1 MRLEIEISTFQ
12 ADIED
17 FVRRGEELRG
27 IYRNIDYEI
36 LDRDFNGW
44 QSDVIS
50 YLDNTLNETNNI
62 FIQGFKQAKP
72 SSFIFQNVM
81 KVNEKEELKK
91 LIHDEL
97 FEKVL
102 ILRYFNNLIKISD
115 AVTSPDLIKIN
126 ERTKYNT
133 RQKLD
138 LILEKLYDLRNDR
151 YYSIELI
158 LELNGIK
165 LQSPNEGKELTK
177 DLEARGLVDAM
188 YGRNRSDGKI
198 TLNGKIYVE
207 DKRETTEENYDN
219 ISSNQQEVN
228 NKVNEILVHLQKLG
242 YGQEIIFEEI
252 EELKSLYTKLNK
264 KNWGQIVKG
273 KLVDIALS
281 KVVDNDTIAYVY
293 EHLTNNHLRLP

>member
-1 MRLEIEISTFQ
+1 MRLEIGINDFQ
-12 ADIED
+12 ADIEA
-17 FVRRGEELRG
+17 FINRGEELRNT
-27 IYRNIDYEI
+27 YRRVDYEV
-36 LDRDFNGW
+36 LDKDFKKW
-44 QSDVIS
+44 RSDVMS
-50 YLDNTLNETNNI
+50 YLDHTLNETNNI
-62 FIQGFKQAKP
+62 FTKGFEHAKP
-72 SSFIFQNVM
+72 TSFMFQNVM

-97 FEKVL
+97 LDKVS
-102 ILRYFNNLIKISD
+102 ILRYFHNLIKISD
-115 AVTSPDLIKIN
+115 AVTAPELAKVGNRI
-126 ERTKYNT
+126 KYNT

-138 LILEKLYDLRNDR
+138 LILEKLYDLKNDR

-165 LQSPNEGKELTK
+165 LQSPNEGKELAK
-177 DLEARGLVDAM
+177 DLERRGLIIAM
-188 YGRNRSDGKI
+188 YGKNQSDGKI

-219 ISSNQQEVN
+219 ISSNQQEVDH
-228 NKVNEILVHLQKLG
+228 KVNEILVHLQKLG